1 MVKIMEQK
9 KYLKF
14 IEFIDLSLW
23 DVKRLFLSSIKSNYS
38 IISLKEI
45 ITERSEKEKIYQQ
58 PEEIFWILWV
68 NNKVW
73 IFDAYTEEWKNIN
86 QAYKKVYELDLA
98 YNPYRVN
105 VWSVWLKTN
114 KNKFNYISPAYV
126 VFSCDKEKLLSEYF
140 YILFKTDY
148 FNKIIN
154 ENTTWSVRQNLK
166 FSTLSEIKIPLPSLS
181 EQNKIVEEYNN
192 KLKQSEKAEKE
203 AQNIEKEIEN
213 YLMEE
218 LGIEIDERK
227 EKKKG
232 LQFVEFKTLDK
243 WDSFFSTGNRKQS
256 KISLKFNSVKIKE
269 ISSLKMW
276 SSPNSDYFNNT
287 WKWFP
292 FIWWASEIKNNNIEV
307 TRFTTRPTTIS
318 KKWDLILCVR
328 ATIWKII
335 WSDKEYCLWRG
346 VAWLTIDKKIV
357 IPKYFS
363 ILLNYYEKDLQSFWT
378 GSTFKQISKTTI
390 EDFIIP
396 LPPLKVQEKIVKH
409 ISELKSKIKDLKEFS
424 ENLKNSARIDFEKEI
439 FNW

>member
-58 PEEIFWILWV
+58 PEEIFGILGV
-68 NNKVW
+68 NNKVG
-73 IFDAYTEEWKNIN
+73 IFDAYTEEGKNIN

-105 VWSVWLKTN
+105 VGSVGLKTN

-154 ENTTWSVRQNLK
+154 ENTTGSVRQNLK

-269 ISSLKMW
+269 ISSLKMG

-287 WKWFP
+287 GKGFP
-292 FIWWASEIKNNNIEV
+292 FIGGASEIKNNNIEV

-318 KKWDLILCVR
+318 KKGDLILCVR
-328 ATIWKII
+328 ATIGKII
-335 WSDKEYCLWRG
+335 WSDKEYCLGRG
-346 VAWLTIDKKIV
+346 VAGLTIDKKIV

-363 ILLNYYEKDLQSFWT
+363 ILLNYYEKDLQSFGT

-439 FNW
+439 FNG